1 MAKGSITRS
10 FYIGIHTHTG
20 GGGGICIKGDIP
32 VALENSARYS
42 YLTQLDDIDFYE
54 KYYAAL
60 LKNSRPLMKLNNRH
74 IFSGE
79 NESPADEK
87 NLIRVIQEQSPLN
100 NMDKEYIKDLIKTYM
115 KDKDI

>member
-1 MAKGSITRS
+1 
-10 FYIGIHTHTG
+10 
-20 GGGGICIKGDIP
+20 
-32 VALENSARYS
+32 
-42 YLTQLDDIDFYE
+42 
-54 KYYAAL
+54 
-60 LKNSRPLMKLNNRH
+60 MKLNNRH

-87 NLIRVIQEQSPLN
+87 NIIRVIQEQSPLN